1 MRDPDS
7 APEVPPESARAL
19 GVTATVESTERQC
32 PACGRPLTVRQRAG
46 CSAKCRAALSR
57 RRQDEARRARDR
69 EIRRLL
75 LTAQESI
82 EAAWT
87 KLEDA

>member
-1 MRDPDS
+1 MRDLDS

-32 PACGRPLTVRQRAG
+32 PACGRPLTVRQRA

-57 RRQDEARRARDR
+57 RRQNEARQAQIQDVQS
-69 EIRRLL
+69 LL
-75 LTAQESI
+75 H
-82 EAAWT
+82 AA
-87 KLEDA
+87 